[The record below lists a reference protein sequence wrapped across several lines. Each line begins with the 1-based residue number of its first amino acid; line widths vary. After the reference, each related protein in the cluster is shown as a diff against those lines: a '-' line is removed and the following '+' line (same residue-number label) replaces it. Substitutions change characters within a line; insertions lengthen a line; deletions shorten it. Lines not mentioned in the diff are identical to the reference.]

1 MTETRTLQQ
10 DKLLPR
16 DSRDF
21 FGHVYIICY
30 SKLPLCSQKT
40 VRLLG
45 EIMSAG
51 IFSRRVE
58 AIGYLSILVTKLNK
72 CYENRGDTNLQK
84 NP

>member
-40 VRLLG
+40 VRLLV
-45 EIMSAG
+45 EIMSAQSG
-51 IFSRRVE
+51 GYWLLIHFGDE
-58 AIGYLSILVTKLNK
+58 A
-72 CYENRGDTNLQK
+72 E
-84 NP
+84 